1 MQVLGTRAGGF
12 RKKPRSESP
21 IFFQHFRFLRPFLAV
36 DTRTFLY
43 LHVHPIG
50 RLRHDP
56 FPPFRLQDTKFL
68 IPLKKIQLEILG
80 LSSSQS
86 QSGSFA
92 LILGE
97 KGGNRRLPI
106 IIGMFE
112 AQSIAIQIEKISPN
126 RPLTHDLFKSFAEHV
141 HVVILEVVISDL
153 KEGVF
158 YSRIVCSDGA
168 TTFDIDARPSDAI
181 AIGLRFGVPIYTV
194 ESVLSEAGII
204 LSDLDEAESDTEDE
218 DDDEDDDNDTD
229 SPRAARTQPEPRDPS
244 GQVSMEELSK
254 MLSEA
259 LNREDYEKAAKIRD
273 ELNKRNG

>member
-1 MQVLGTRAGGF
+1 
-12 RKKPRSESP
+12 
-21 IFFQHFRFLRPFLAV
+21 
-36 DTRTFLY
+36 
-43 LHVHPIG
+43 LHVHPFQWP
-50 RLRHDP
+50 RPLPTRP
-56 FPPFRLQDTKFL
+56 FQTPQDTQSP
-68 IPLKKIQLEILG
+68 ITLKKIQLEILG

-168 TTFDIDARPSDAI
+168 TTFEIDARPSDAI

-204 LSDLDEAESDTEDE
+204 LSDLDENEADPE
-218 DDDEDDDNDTD
+218 DDDDDDDD
-229 SPRAARTQPEPRDPS
+229 AESESPRTTRAQPEPREPS
-244 GQVSMEELSK
+244 GQVSLDELTK
-254 MLSEA
+254 MLAQA
-259 LNREDYEKAAKIRD
+259 LEKEDYEKAAKIRD

>member
-1 MQVLGTRAGGF
+1 M
-12 RKKPRSESP
+12 
-21 IFFQHFRFLRPFLAV
+21 
-36 DTRTFLY
+36 
-43 LHVHPIG
+43 
-50 RLRHDP
+50 
-56 FPPFRLQDTKFL
+56 
-68 IPLKKIQLEILG
+68 KKIQLEILG

-97 KGGNRRLPI
+97 KTGNRRLPI

-141 HVVILEVVISDL
+141 HVTILEVLISDL

-158 YSRIVCSDGA
+158 YSKIVCSDGA
-168 TTFDIDARPSDAI
+168 TTFELDARPSDAI
-181 AIGLRFGVPIYTV
+181 AIGLRFGVPIFTV

-204 LSDLDEAESDTEDE
+204 LSDLDESVDDTD
-218 DDDEDDDNDTD
+218 DDDEDQDEDDNDKPTP
-229 SPRAARTQPEPRDPS
+229 SRPEPREPS
-244 GQVSMEELSK
+244 GQASLDELTK
-254 MLSEA
+254 MLAQA
-259 LNREDYEKAAKIRD
+259 LEKEDYEKAAKIRD

>member
-1 MQVLGTRAGGF
+1 MGPQSFFGIPTIRSGFSRQIRGLFFICTYIPSSGFGRACRPSF
-12 RKKPRSESP
+12 LKPPDPQSP
-21 IFFQHFRFLRPFLAV
+21 R
-36 DTRTFLY
+36 
-43 LHVHPIG
+43 
-50 RLRHDP
+50 
-56 FPPFRLQDTKFL
+56 
-68 IPLKKIQLEILG
+68 PLKKIQLEILG

-181 AIGLRFGVPIYTV
+181 AIGLRFGVPIFTV

-204 LSDLDEAESDTEDE
+204 LSDLDEGEGEGEEDEEDDEDE
-218 DDDEDDDNDTD
+218 DSD
-229 SPRAARTQPEPRDPS
+229 SPRAARPQPEPRDPS
-244 GQVSMEELSK
+244 GQVSLDELTK
-254 MLSEA
+254 MLAQA
-259 LNREDYEKAAKIRD
+259 LEKEDYEKAAKIRD

>member
-1 MQVLGTRAGGF
+1 
-12 RKKPRSESP
+12 
-21 IFFQHFRFLRPFLAV
+21 
-36 DTRTFLY
+36 
-43 LHVHPIG
+43 
-50 RLRHDP
+50 
-56 FPPFRLQDTKFL
+56 
-68 IPLKKIQLEILG
+68 LKKIPLEILG

-97 KGGNRRLPI
+97 KHGNRRLPI

-126 RPLTHDLFKSFAEHV
+126 RPLTHDLFKAFAEHV
-141 HVVILEVVISDL
+141 HVVIIEVVISDL

-168 TTFDIDARPSDAI
+168 TTFEIDARPSDAI
-181 AIGLRFGVPIYTV
+181 AIGLRFGVPIFTV

-204 LSDLDEAESDTEDE
+204 LSDLDEAGEEDE
-218 DDDEDDDNDTD
+218 DDQDRDDDDDDDD
-229 SPRAARTQPEPRDPS
+229 SPSPTPRPTEPREPS
-244 GQVSMEELSK
+244 GQVPVEELSK
-254 MLSEA
+254 MLAQA
-259 LNREDYEKAAKIRD
+259 LDKEDYEKAAKIRD

>member
-1 MQVLGTRAGGF
+1 M
-12 RKKPRSESP
+12 
-21 IFFQHFRFLRPFLAV
+21 
-36 DTRTFLY
+36 
-43 LHVHPIG
+43 HVHPPNLASAGSPSSHSIA
-50 RLRHDP
+50 P
-56 FPPFRLQDTKFL
+56 QAPSSP

-181 AIGLRFGVPIYTV
+181 AIGLRFGVPIFTV

-204 LSDLDEAESDTEDE
+204 LSDLDEAEGEAEED
-218 DDDEDDDNDTD
+218 DDDEDDDSDRD
-229 SPRAARTQPEPRDPS
+229 SPKVSRTQPEPREPS
-244 GQVSMEELSK
+244 GQVSLDELTK
-254 MLSEA
+254 MLAQA
-259 LNREDYEKAAKIRD
+259 LEKEDYEKAAKIRD